1 MASLAIPA
9 VLAGVS
15 GLAGLFGSKAQTT
28 TSDGTN
34 NSTSNTQYN
43 FDPNQMRA
51 LNSLQQGYQ
60 NQLQGADLSGY
71 QTSGLKQINQTGN
84 AAQTAIQ
91 NMLAQRG
98 LSYSPAAATALTQQ
112 RIGQSGQQSDFLNSI
127 PLLQYQMKTQ
137 ALQNAG
143 QFFNSQKIGST
154 QTTNQTSHV
163 TQKGSGNPVGGLFA
177 GIGSGIASTLGKQF
191 ANQGSD

>member
-15 GLAGLFGSKAQTT
+15 GLAGLFGSRPTT
-28 TSDGTN
+28 TTQSGTN
-34 NSTSNTQYN
+34 NSTQNTQYN
-43 FDPNQMRA
+43 YSPEQIRA
-51 LNSLQQGYQ
+51 LNQLQQGYQ
-60 NQLQGADLSGY
+60 DQINGADLSGY
-71 QTSGLKQINQTGN
+71 QTSGLKQINQSGD

-98 LSYSPAAATALTQQ
+98 LSYSPAAATAQTQA
-112 RIGQSGQQSDFLNSI
+112 RIGQAGQQSDFLNSI

-143 QFFNSQKIGST
+143 GFFNAQKVGST
-154 QTTNQTSHV
+154 VNTNQTSNV
-163 TQKGSGNPVGGLFA
+163 KQTGSGNMAGGLFA
-177 GIGSGIASTLGKQF
+177 GIGSGIAGTLGKQF
-191 ANQGSD
+191 ANQK